1 MLCLIYHKK
10 QTGSFTICK
19 AKKQVVTE
27 KILAYVKRSAEKNA
41 GIPSSK
47 GMCEPK
53 VPDKL
58 KERRDNRN

>member
-1 MLCLIYHKK
+1 MSKV
-10 QTGSFTICK
+10 
-19 AKKQVVTE
+19 KKQVVTE
-27 KILAYVKRSAEKNA
+27 KISAYVKRSAEKNA